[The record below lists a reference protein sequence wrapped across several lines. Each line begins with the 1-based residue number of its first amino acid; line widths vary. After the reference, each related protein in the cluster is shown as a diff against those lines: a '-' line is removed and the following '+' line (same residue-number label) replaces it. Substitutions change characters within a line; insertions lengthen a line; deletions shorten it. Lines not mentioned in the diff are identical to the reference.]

1 VSARIYRHT
10 DLIENQH
17 LNLLFDQYARIFV
30 EEVCLNVLPI
40 NRHRKIRLVIL
51 RQERLLVEALELVV
65 VAVRQEWV
73 EVAHPLQGLL
83 VAALVLVEV
92 QHPLQGL
99 LEEVVVLV
107 GVAHPLQGLLEEVV
121 VLVGVAH
128 PSLEL
133 VGVEKVLA
141 EVVKTCPAS
150 VVKVA

>member
-1 VSARIYRHT
+1 
-10 DLIENQH
+10 
-17 LNLLFDQYARIFV
+17 
-30 EEVCLNVLPI
+30 
-40 NRHRKIRLVIL
+40 
-51 RQERLLVEALELVV
+51 
-65 VAVRQEWV
+65 
-73 EVAHPLQGLL
+73 
-83 VAALVLVEV
+83 
-92 QHPLQGL
+92 LQGL